1 MITAG
6 RDLYLRDESLGHWFS
21 RPRKTDGLANSSI
34 KRGANKQSCK
44 SLLTANAWDA
54 LVRFEF
60 IHILQLD
67 SLQSCA
73 LLESDFW
80 RVFYCIDLFS
90 FRLVNR
96 LVAAAIEQ
104 KKPASERLFAC

>member
-73 LLESDFW
+73 LLESDF
-80 RVFYCIDLFS
+80 
-90 FRLVNR
+90 
-96 LVAAAIEQ
+96 
-104 KKPASERLFAC
+104 